1 LALIKKRLPAK
12 EKIMDWIGAI
22 ARIFPKRFAPYYSL
36 ILVFTSVSAC
46 AQTSHK
52 QYQYYDFNELCVGM
66 GASYLGGPRTIPD
79 GTAVAV
85 HGTVRGSK
93 LKEVLEDM
101 QDPEYREKSKR
112 SKRNMVL
119 SHPRVWYCDVVSS

>member
-1 LALIKKRLPAK
+1 
-12 EKIMDWIGAI
+12 MDWIGAI
-22 ARIFPKRFAPYYSL
+22 ARVPPELFVPQSFL
-36 ILVFTSVSAC
+36 ILLFISVSAC